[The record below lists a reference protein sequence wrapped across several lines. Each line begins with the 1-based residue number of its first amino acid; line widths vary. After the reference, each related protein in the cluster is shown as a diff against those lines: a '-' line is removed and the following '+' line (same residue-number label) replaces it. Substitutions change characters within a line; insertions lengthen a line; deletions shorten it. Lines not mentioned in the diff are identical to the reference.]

1 MLKIRGDDVMKI
13 LNIPPSPKIG
23 WVLNILLEEVLDDP
37 AKNNREYLEKR
48 LKELGKL
55 ADEDL
60 KKMAEEAK
68 SKKEEIEEE
77 IDEEMRKN
85 TMSK

>member
-1 MLKIRGDDVMKI
+1 
-13 LNIPPSPKIG
+13 
-23 WVLNILLEEVLDDP
+23 LEEVLDDP

-77 IDEEMRKN
+77 IDEEMRKKYN
-85 TMSK
+85 V

>member
-77 IDEEMRKN
+77 IDEE
-85 TMSK
+85 